1 MTRPGGPCPEGVEP
15 MADWW
20 YAKDGQQRGPVTS
33 SDLARM
39 AQAGELKPDDLV
51 FGGDAKDWIAASKI
65 KGLFPAAG
73 GGNRPVPVPGRP
85 GEDAA
90 FAFEGSPV
98 SPGGADVGG
107 VRRPSISMPVVV
119 D

>member
-39 AQAGELKPDDLV
+39 AQSGELKPEDLV
-51 FGGDAKDWIAASKI
+51 FGGDAKDWIPASKI
-65 KGLFPAAG
+65 KGLFPAG
-73 GGNRPVPVPGRP
+73 GGGSRAVAAAPARMG
-85 GEDAA
+85 GEDQG
-90 FAFEGSPV
+90 FGFGSPP
-98 SPGGADVGG
+98 PGGGGDV
-107 VRRPSISMPVVV
+107 VPRQP
-119 D
+119 